1 MPLWIAH
8 FFHFISFYFNPAV
21 KPDRTNLQSAHSAW
35 EKNGFSSTAARPLG
49 RNGNSPFNCFIT
61 CSKCLL
67 WPIEIIGRE
76 VVDPFVGPFV
86 GAEPTT
92 FSYSRALSSKAAF
105 NGNTSLIIARNSNYA
120 KNLFGNS
127 IFTVSKWTRISEIIF
142 VRFSIDFSYQFAHFE
157 RRPPFY
163 NSFYFFP
170 FLVSPKVPWWIRP
183 FFVRGT
189 FIAGFCL
196 SGYFALVQRKRSR
209 QDKSFQVSSGHWL
222 ISTTCGDTTRNVET
236 LYL

>member
-1 MPLWIAH
+1 MNNKINTSERENQLFPTFRRIQINAARGVAKKANTKKDRKTNAIMNRAP

-21 KPDRTNLQSAHSAW
+21 KPDRTNLQSARSARG
-35 EKNGFSSTAARPLG
+35 KNGFSPTAARPLG

-92 FSYSRALSSKAAF
+92 FSYSGALSSKAAF

-120 KNLFGNS
+120 KNLFGSPIFSVCSYVRS
-127 IFTVSKWTRISEIIF
+127 IF
-142 VRFSIDFSYQFAHFE
+142 
-157 RRPPFY
+157 
-163 NSFYFFP
+163 N
-170 FLVSPKVPWWIRP
+170 
-183 FFVRGT
+183 
-189 FIAGFCL
+189 
-196 SGYFALVQRKRSR
+196 
-209 QDKSFQVSSGHWL
+209 
-222 ISTTCGDTTRNVET
+222 
-236 LYL
+236 